1 MIPEQVYKIVIEKFG
16 KTSQVNI
23 FFEELAELQNAVCKY
38 LRGRCT
44 KLDVA
49 EEIADARITTA
60 QIMMILGIS
69 EEMVEEQRE
78 RKLSRLEGMVKN

>member
-1 MIPEQVYKIVIEKFG
+1 MIPEQVYRIVVEKFG

-38 LRGRCT
+38 LRGRCA

-60 QIMMILGIS
+60 QIMIMLGIS
-69 EEMVEEQRE
+69 EEMIEEQRE
-78 RKLSRLEGMVKN
+78 RKLTRLEGMVRD

>member
-1 MIPEQVYKIVIEKFG
+1 MIPEQVYRIVVQKFG

-44 KLDVA
+44 KHDVA
-49 EEIADARITTA
+49 EEIADTRIT
-60 QIMMILGIS
+60 IVNDYLF
-69 EEMVEEQRE
+69 
-78 RKLSRLEGMVKN
+78 